1 MTSKRFLQGFKRV
14 WQAIASYWFILSLCA
29 WSIVVTL
36 FITMLLSTSTL
47 PSGVRWAGSFVLLGV
62 IVGPSVIA
70 YQVMLEKHRQQLD
83 QMQQQLV
90 QMQQQLDQV
99 DGDYRQLRYGDG
111 LTDREH
117 KVLLSRLAGI
127 TIETMTTTIG
137 ASKPTI
143 DREIR
148 NLKDK
153 GILQDNLQNME

>member
-1 MTSKRFLQGFKRV
+1 MTLKGFLQAFKRV
-14 WQAIASYWFILSLCA
+14 WQAIASYWLILCVGALV
-29 WSIVVTL
+29 IVLVL
-36 FITMLLSTSTL
+36 FATMLLSTSVL
-47 PSGVRWAGSFVLLGV
+47 PSGIRWVGSFVLLGLV
-62 IVGPSVIA
+62 FGVLGIV

-83 QMQQQLV
+83 QMQQQLD